1 MRTHWP
7 RRGRVETGIK
17 QPREAELLGHE
28 EKTYR
33 HIEAIHAKMI
43 DIQRRFVLESDKT
56 RDKCE
61 AYVKE
66 VEGIREHV
74 STSTFR
80 NLAVL
85 QGIEV
90 KARSLYLNFQTNN
103 AQQINTLKHI
113 VNDEVRACIQF
124 AVDFKKV
131 CPKQEPGV
139 EEATRRLNLKK
150 SLSSSMD
157 SARRRK
163 RYKKSGTKK

>member
-1 MRTHWP
+1 MKPSFWD
-7 RRGRVETGIK
+7 
-17 QPREAELLGHE
+17 AE

-124 AVDFKKV
+124 AVISKKF
-131 CPKQEPGV
+131 
-139 EEATRRLNLKK
+139 A
-150 SLSSSMD
+150 
-157 SARRRK
+157 
-163 RYKKSGTKK
+163 